1 MVNEQGPR
9 RLLLRAEVATPST
22 QFVAHTLNISPRG
35 VFIETDYVPRV
46 ATELRLRLSFPRLV
60 APIELGAR
68 VMSITRSAGPGDPT
82 GIEVEFDEQ
91 DRPRVLQLLSSL
103 DAVPSY
109 PPPARHYRVLLVEDN
124 DLIQE
129 MFAYGVERYFRD
141 KSTSVTVDIASDG
154 GRAWSMLLAGGYD
167 LAIVD
172 HYLPV
177 LDGASLLALVR
188 RQEELSTL
196 PLVGIS
202 VGGSDV
208 REGMLQA
215 GADLFLSKPI
225 VLRDLFFTLERL
237 ATQPVEGLG

>member
-1 MVNEQGPR
+1 MVKDPKTR
-9 RLLLRAEVATPST
+9 RLLLRAEVTIATE
-22 QFVAHTLNISPRG
+22 QFVAHTLSISQRG
-35 VFIETDYVPRV
+35 VFIETDHTPRIASDV
-46 ATELRLRLSFPRLV
+46 RLRLSFPRLL
-60 APIELGAR
+60 APIELGGQVLSLAR
-68 VMSITRSAGPGDPT
+68 SSGPGDPS
-82 GIEVEFDEQ
+82 GIDVEFDPQ
-91 DRPRVLQLLSSL
+91 DRPRVQQLLASL
-103 DAVPSY
+103 DAMPSY
-109 PPPARHYRVLLVEDN
+109 HPPARRYRVLLVEDN

-141 KSTSVTVDIASDG
+141 KSTSVTVDVASDG
-154 GRAWSMLLAGGYD
+154 GQAWAMLREGGYD

-177 LDGASLLALVR
+177 LDGSSLLALVR
-188 RQEELSTL
+188 REEELSTL

-208 REGMLQA
+208 REGMLKA

-237 ATQPVEGLG
+237 ATQPRVGLG